1 MTITQVRDTSVQPNG
16 GSGHGAP
23 LLDVRGL
30 TVDIAVPAG
39 TLHAVSDVSF
49 AVNPGE
55 TFCIVGESGCGKT
68 ITSLAVMRLLPKT
81 ARIAA
86 QRILFEGRDLLGLSD
101 KEILG
106 LRGNR
111 LGMIFQDPMTSLNPV
126 FTIGNQLEEVYL
138 RHRNSGRR
146 EARERAE
153 FLLEKVGI
161 QSPAMR
167 LGQYPHQLS
176 GGLRQRMMI
185 AMTLMCEPALLIA
198 DEPTTALDVTVQAQI
213 LQLLKNLQR
222 EFRTALIL
230 ITHDLGIVARMADRV
245 AIMYAGRVVETG
257 TSAEIFAAPQHPY
270 TRGLLACIPV
280 PGSQGKRL
288 GSIPGIVPSLIGEN
302 EGCMFRN
309 RCPYA
314 GESCRHGEIA
324 LRELSPGRGYRCIL
338 EPGHAISEATREP
351 ATTASQATVQ

>member
-1 MTITQVRDTSVQPNG
+1 
-16 GSGHGAP
+16 
-23 LLDVRGL
+23 
-30 TVDIAVPAG
+30 
-39 TLHAVSDVSF
+39 
-49 AVNPGE
+49 
-55 TFCIVGESGCGKT
+55 
-68 ITSLAVMRLLPKT
+68 
-81 ARIAA
+81 
-86 QRILFEGRDLLGLSD
+86 
-101 KEILG
+101 
-106 LRGNR
+106 
-111 LGMIFQDPMTSLNPV
+111 
-126 FTIGNQLEEVYL
+126 
-138 RHRNSGRR
+138 
-146 EARERAE
+146 
-153 FLLEKVGI
+153 
-161 QSPAMR
+161 
-167 LGQYPHQLS
+167 
-176 GGLRQRMMI
+176 MMI

-309 RCPYA
+309 RCSYA
-314 GESCRHGEIA
+314 GEPCRHGEIA

-338 EPGHAISEATREP
+338 EPGHGMSEAARDP
-351 ATTASQATVQ
+351 ATMASQATVQ